1 MPASST
7 NTRVR
12 HSTVMSA
19 LSSSGN
25 MKPPYAAPKIAQT
38 LLKRRGV
45 IKANAARE
53 RRRARELGLEYRE
66 FSEHVGLSVKLDR
79 ARVKGYNKPITTQ
92 STVKVPPELGGGIIP
107 QGVSMSDIRQIAGA
121 NGVVLRD
128 AERLAK
134 MYDGEP
140 SEWVKLGGISKTE
153 NFQYDIHWYARNG
166 KQYEIKFKGS

>member
-1 MPASST
+1 
-7 NTRVR
+7 
-12 HSTVMSA
+12 MSA

-38 LLKRRGV
+38 LLKRRG
-45 IKANAARE
+45 INKANAARE

-166 KQYEIKFKGS
+166 KQYEIKFKGKKKVKPGGKG

>member
-1 MPASST
+1 M
-7 NTRVR
+7 
-12 HSTVMSA
+12 
-19 LSSSGN
+19 
-25 MKPPYAAPKIAQT
+25 
-38 LLKRRGV
+38 
-45 IKANAARE
+45 
-53 RRRARELGLEYRE
+53 
-66 FSEHVGLSVKLDR
+66 KLDR

-134 MYDGEP
+134 MYGGEP

-153 NFQYDIHWYARNG
+153 NFQYDIHWYTLVREERQTVRN
-166 KQYEIKFKGS
+166 KVQR